1 MNSLSIIGLPSFKWL
16 KIAEERVKYSDIISP
31 RQGHASAM
39 YNHKLYIFGGEDAK
53 GSQDDMYSLD
63 MKTFTWYKVN

>member
-1 MNSLSIIGLPSFKWL
+1 
-16 KIAEERVKYSDIISP
+16 
-31 RQGHASAM
+31 M